1 MFSKIKSQ
9 QGPEVRTFLA
19 GWLHEEVVVES
30 RWNPLNFRRYNL
42 FHRIL
47 RFLAA
52 HLSKAGGRLEF
63 SVRNLFGRLV
73 LALRRFKRLCFRGLN
88 ARRCSLIGSREAAF
102 GRSSPRGFGGSD

>member
-19 GWLHEEVVVES
+19 VWLHEEVVVES
-30 RWNPLNFRRYNL
+30 RWNPPNSRRDNH
-42 FHRIL
+42 FHSLL

-63 SVRNLFGRLV
+63 SV
-73 LALRRFKRLCFRGLN
+73 
-88 ARRCSLIGSREAAF
+88 
-102 GRSSPRGFGGSD
+102 